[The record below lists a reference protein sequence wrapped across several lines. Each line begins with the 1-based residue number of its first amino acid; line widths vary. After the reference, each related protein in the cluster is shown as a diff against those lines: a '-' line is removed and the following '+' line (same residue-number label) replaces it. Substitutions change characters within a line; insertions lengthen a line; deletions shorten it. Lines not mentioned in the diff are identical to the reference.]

1 MINKNFIKSLLK
13 SDNYYFSGIQTT
25 IALST
30 DKIQVSWFIV
40 KLAHRGTVIKGQ
52 RVLINKVY
60 GSWTLQVRF
69 CDPYSADEIDLF
81 KEPISI
87 SEEDIELIKQ
97 LKVTQ
102 NKHD

>member
-1 MINKNFIKSLLK
+1 MINKNFIQSLLK
-13 SDNYYFSGIQTT
+13 SDNYYFNGIQTT
-25 IALST
+25 TALST
-30 DKIQVSWFIV
+30 DKTQVSWFII
-40 KLAHRGTVIKGQ
+40 KLAYRGTIIKGQ
-52 RVLINKVY
+52 RVLIDKMC
-60 GSWTLQVRF
+60 GSRTLLIRF

-81 KEPISI
+81 EEPISI

>member
-1 MINKNFIKSLLK
+1 M
-13 SDNYYFSGIQTT
+13 
-25 IALST
+25 
-30 DKIQVSWFIV
+30 QVSWFII
-40 KLAHRGTVIKGQ
+40 KLAHRGTIIKGQ
-52 RVLINKVY
+52 RVLINKAY
-60 GSWTLQVRF
+60 GSWTLQIRF

-81 KEPISI
+81 EEPISI

>member
-25 IALST
+25 TALST

-52 RVLINKVY
+52 RVLIN
-60 GSWTLQVRF
+60 
-69 CDPYSADEIDLF
+69 
-81 KEPISI
+81 
-87 SEEDIELIKQ
+87 
-97 LKVTQ
+97 
-102 NKHD
+102 

>member
-25 IALST
+25 TALST
-30 DKIQVSWFIV
+30 DKIQVSWFIIM
-40 KLAHRGTVIKGQ
+40 LAHKGQ
-52 RVLINKVY
+52 HVLINKVY

-81 KEPISI
+81 EEPISI

>member
-1 MINKNFIKSLLK
+1 MC
-13 SDNYYFSGIQTT
+13 
-25 IALST
+25 
-30 DKIQVSWFIV
+30 
-40 KLAHRGTVIKGQ
+40 
-52 RVLINKVY
+52 
-60 GSWTLQVRF
+60 GSWTLLIRF

-81 KEPISI
+81 EEPISI

>member
-25 IALST
+25 TALST
-30 DKIQVSWFIV
+30 DKIQVSWFII

-52 RVLINKVY
+52 HVLINKVY
-60 GSWTLQVRF
+60 GSWTLRVRF
-69 CDPYSADEIDLF
+69 YDPYSADEIDLF
-81 KEPISI
+81 EEPISI